1 MPARRSLT
9 RQPVARGME
18 VWVVAAVVS
27 RVWIVSPTRD
37 SGRLLSVTADIV
49 AGYVLHRLTSGN
61 DTWRELKFLVQK
73 IDFCRKWVD
82 ETELDST

>member
-1 MPARRSLT
+1 
-9 RQPVARGME
+9 ME

-27 RVWIVSPTRD
+27 RVWIVSPTCN

-49 AGYVLHRLTSGN
+49 AGYVLNRLTSGN

-73 IDFCRKWVD
+73 IDFCWKWAD
-82 ETELDST
+82 EAKLDVA